1 MNRYKQTLLRVV
13 VLLLIV
19 PMMAAAQDIEERVIE
34 HTLDNGLKLLMME
47 RHTAPIIAPY
57 IIFKSGSVDETS
69 DSRGI
74 AHMLEHMLFKGT
86 KTIGTKDYEAEK
98 VVLDEID
105 QIGDALDAERA
116 KGAQADKEK
125 VAQLEDALKAK
136 QEEHK
141 QWIVRG
147 EYEAIYSR
155 NGSAGFNAG
164 TSNDYTIYTVELP
177 SNKLELWA
185 MLESDRLKNH
195 VLREFYTEREAV
207 MEERRMRFDTDP
219 EGKLYEQFIAAAFT
233 AHPYRLPV
241 IGWPSDI
248 SMLNRGKAE
257 EFFRIH
263 YAPNNFVIVIVGD
276 IHPPEVIQLIKRYF
290 GDIPSQPL
298 PDAVTTVEPVQAGER
313 RIEVEFDAE
322 PQLMIGYHKPTLPAF
337 DDYVLDMISAAL
349 SQGRTSR
356 LYKNLIETGIAVSA
370 DSSNGW
376 PGARYDNLFVI
387 EGAPRA
393 PHTPAEFEAAVYA
406 ELEKLKTEPMEEKE
420 FNRLLKQIDADFI
433 RALSSNA
440 GMASKL
446 ANYEAIAGTWR
457 YVLGWRETMHKIKP
471 EDIMRVA
478 QTYFTKSNRTVATLV
493 KKQVAA
499 SNAEKE
505 GQ

>member
-1 MNRYKQTLLRVV
+1 
-13 VLLLIV
+13 
-19 PMMAAAQDIEERVIE
+19 
-34 HTLDNGLKLLMME
+34 
-47 RHTAPIIAPY
+47 
-57 IIFKSGSVDETS
+57 
-69 DSRGI
+69 
-74 AHMLEHMLFKGT
+74 
-86 KTIGTKDYEAEK
+86 
-98 VVLDEID
+98 
-105 QIGDALDAERA
+105 
-116 KGAQADKEK
+116 
-125 VAQLEDALKAK
+125 
-136 QEEHK
+136 
-141 QWIVRG
+141 
-147 EYEAIYSR
+147 
-155 NGSAGFNAG
+155 
-164 TSNDYTIYTVELP
+164 
-177 SNKLELWA
+177 
-185 MLESDRLKNH
+185 
-195 VLREFYTEREAV
+195 
-207 MEERRMRFDTDP
+207 MEERRMRFDTAP

-248 SMLNRGKAE
+248 SMLNRRKAE

-276 IHPPEVIQLIKRYF
+276 LHPPDAIQLIERYF
-290 GDIPSQPL
+290 GDIPPQPL

-313 RIEVEFDAE
+313 RSEVEFDAE
-322 PQLMIGYHKPTLPAF
+322 PQLMLGYHKPTLPAF

-370 DSSNGW
+370 DSSNGY

-387 EGAPRA
+387 DGAPRA
-393 PHTPAEFEAAVYA
+393 PHTPAEFEDAVYA

-420 FNRLLKQIDADFI
+420 FKRLLKQIDADFI
-433 RALSSNA
+433 RALNSNA

-457 YVLGWRETMHKIKP
+457 YVLGWRETMHKITP

-478 QTYFTKSNRTVATLV
+478 QTYFTQSNRTVATLV
-493 KKQVAA
+493 KKQAAA